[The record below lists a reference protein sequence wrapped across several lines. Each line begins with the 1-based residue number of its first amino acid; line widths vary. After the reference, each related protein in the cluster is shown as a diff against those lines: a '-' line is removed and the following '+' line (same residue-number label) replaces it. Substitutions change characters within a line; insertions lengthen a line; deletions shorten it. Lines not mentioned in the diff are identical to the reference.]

1 MSFTVI
7 VLLALAALVV
17 VAVWWWVRA
26 RADEPSRGEPE
37 GERFET
43 TMGALR
49 DLREALGPSE
59 RAAQDAARAG
69 RKPGSGAPPR
79 DRP

>member
-7 VLLALAALVV
+7 VLLALGALAV
-17 VAVWWWVRA
+17 VAVWWWVHSRA
-26 RADEPSRGEPE
+26 EEESRSEPE

-69 RKPGSGAPPR
+69 RKPGPGGPR